1 MGLMDTLKGLLGKAG
16 EHSDQV
22 KGGLDKAADMVNEKT
37 EGKFADK
44 IDMAKDKAGDM
55 IDQQGDG
62 AAEAAAD
69 AAEEATE

>member
-16 EHSDQV
+16 ENSDKV

-44 IDMAKDKAGDM
+44 VDMAKDKVGDM
-55 IDQQGDG
+55 VDN
-62 AAEAAAD
+62 AAEDGAD
-69 AAEEATE
+69 AAEEASE